1 MMFDEQQ
8 FQKRQPIWAALSD
21 LWLDTELTDL
31 DLERIARV
39 MADSSF
45 SIEVLREIYLIEV
58 APVVSPN
65 LLGVAGV
72 WTGFDERWLCSAIVD
87 NLRRRPRRARFWAW
101 FPLTRWMMT
110 YATEEYWQKLVE
122 LVQAQR
128 TARI

>member
-8 FQKRQPIWAALSD
+8 LQKRQPIWAALSD

-39 MADSSF
+39 MADSGL

-65 LLGVAGV
+65 LLGVAGM
-72 WTGFDERWLCSAIVD
+72 WTGFDEQWLCTHR
-87 NLRRRPRRARFWAW
+87 L
-101 FPLTRWMMT
+101 
-110 YATEEYWQKLVE
+110 E
-122 LVQAQR
+122 
-128 TARI
+128 

>member
-39 MADSSF
+39 MADSGF
-45 SIEVLREIYLIEV
+45 SIEALREIYLIEV

-72 WTGFDERWLCSAIVD
+72 WTGFDERWLCAHR
-87 NLRRRPRRARFWAW
+87 L
-101 FPLTRWMMT
+101 
-110 YATEEYWQKLVE
+110 E
-122 LVQAQR
+122 
-128 TARI
+128 

>member
-45 SIEVLREIYLIEV
+45 RIEV
-58 APVVSPN
+58 
-65 LLGVAGV
+65 
-72 WTGFDERWLCSAIVD
+72 
-87 NLRRRPRRARFWAW
+87 
-101 FPLTRWMMT
+101 
-110 YATEEYWQKLVE
+110 
-122 LVQAQR
+122 
-128 TARI
+128 